1 MFAARGRECALG
13 MSTPQIALLTVI
25 MVATGALGA
34 ITGGNSLINVPLM
47 MMVGMTSR
55 AAVATNMFAVL
66 FMTVSATARFARDKL
81 ISSRFV
87 WPLCALTAV
96 SSAIGA
102 ELAVK
107 LPEPVVKTIVGVSMT
122 LLVVFMA
129 ARPQA
134 TARTVSIPP
143 PALVLGYGASFL
155 LGIYG
160 GLFSGGYT
168 TLMTFLGVACFGLRM
183 IESVALMKPVNL
195 VSCAAASL
203 VFFSA
208 HLIDW
213 HIGVPLAV
221 ANLLGGY
228 LGAHLAVRASQRV
241 VRAFFLGTVAC
252 LALKLLAYDVVYRVL
267 LAHH

>member
-1 MFAARGRECALG
+1 MA
-13 MSTPQIALLTVI
+13 V
-25 MVATGALGA
+25 TGAIGA

-47 MMVGMTSR
+47 MMVGMSSR
-55 AAVATNMFAVL
+55 EAVATNMFAVL

-87 WPLCALTAV
+87 LPLCALTAV

-107 LPEPVVKTIVGVSMT
+107 LSEAVVKTIVGVSMA
-122 LLVVFMA
+122 LLVSFMLI
-129 ARPQA
+129 RPSA
-134 TARTVSIPP
+134 TGRDESIPP
-143 PALVLGYGASFL
+143 PALVLGYVLTFV

-168 TLMTFLGVACFGLRM
+168 TLMTFLGVACLGLRM
-183 IESVALMKPVNL
+183 LESVALMKPVNL
-195 VSCAAASL
+195 VSCAAASV

-213 HIGVPLAV
+213 RVGVPLAV
-221 ANLLGGY
+221 ANLIGGY
-228 LGAHLAVRASQRV
+228 LGAHLAVRTSQRV
-241 VRAFFLGTVAC
+241 VRAFFLAAVAA
-252 LALKLLAYDVVYRVL
+252 LALKLLAYDVVYRAL
-267 LAHH
+267 LA

>member
-1 MFAARGRECALG
+1 
-13 MSTPQIALLTVI
+13 MSTTQIVVLTVI
-25 MVATGALGA
+25 MIATGAIGA

-47 MMVGMTSR
+47 IMVGMSSR
-55 AAVATNMFAVL
+55 VAVATNMFAVL

-81 ISSRFV
+81 ISGRLAL
-87 WPLCALTAV
+87 PLCVLTAV

-107 LPEPVVKTIVGVSMT
+107 LPEAVVKAIVGISMA

-129 ARPQA
+129 ARPRA
-134 TARTVSIPP
+134 TTRSVSIPA
-143 PALVLGYGASFL
+143 PAALLGFVLTFA

-168 TLMTFLGVACFGLRM
+168 TLMTVLGVACFGLRM
-183 IESVALMKPVNL
+183 LESVAIMKPVNL
-195 VSCAAASL
+195 VSCAAASV
-203 VFFSA
+203 VFFAA

-213 HIGVPLAV
+213 RVAVPLAV

-228 LGAHLAVRASQRV
+228 IGAHLAVRASEKL
-241 VRAFFLGTVAC
+241 VRAIFLATVAA
-252 LALKLLAYDVVYRVL
+252 LALKLLAYDVVYQAVL
-267 LAHH
+267 AAR